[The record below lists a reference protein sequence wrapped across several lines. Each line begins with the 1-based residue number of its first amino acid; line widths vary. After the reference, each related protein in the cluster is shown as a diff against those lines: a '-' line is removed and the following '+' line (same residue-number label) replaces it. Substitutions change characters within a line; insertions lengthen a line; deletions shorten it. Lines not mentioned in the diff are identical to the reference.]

1 MTAKEYSSFK
11 FKARLA
17 NITASEYIRRLICSS
32 VVQQR
37 LSSEYLGFV
46 RQISGMANNLNQL
59 AKRANTAG
67 FAEVHQ
73 DCKAITMQLD
83 NLLKRITE

>member
-1 MTAKEYSSFK
+1 MTADEYSSFK

-17 NITASEYIRRLICSS
+17 NITASEYIRRLIRTS
-32 VVQQR
+32 VVRQR
-37 LSSEYLGFV
+37 LSPEHLVFI

-67 FAEVHQ
+67 YAEVHQ
-73 DCKAITMQLD
+73 DCKATTTQLD
-83 NLLKRITE
+83 NLLKSITE